1 MCKNRSPT
9 ARVRFFVRERVRLD
23 SCRSVCFH
31 NSSQCRRCTVTRS
44 SYPSCM
50 QNIPLCFPRHTITNA
65 HPTPTTDERCASSA
79 YIYTHGGGIRMSN
92 HMYTLLC
99 ADLCRHIFHVKHRG
113 TTTTCDGPIASCSQH
128 LHEIRG
134 LHIWTRP

>member
-23 SCRSVCFH
+23 SCRSLCFH

-65 HPTPTTDERCASSA
+65 HPTPTTEESCASSA
-79 YIYTHGGGIRMSN
+79 NIYIYTHGGGIRMYSN
-92 HMYTLLC
+92 HMLNATRCRTRLC
-99 ADLCRHIFHVKHRG
+99 VLAYDGICSRNYSMSNIVADATAATC
-113 TTTTCDGPIASCSQH
+113 TTA
-128 LHEIRG
+128 LY
-134 LHIWTRP
+134 